1 MDGSAVHCAAA
12 VFTATACIRRGRRA
26 AAGAGDCRFGSGSLL
41 DLFAHIPADLR
52 QNLPDFFAELFTI
65 AVLNIGFRIIPG
77 RHARTRSRR
86 RRNVHGT
93 GVDLEAHFV
102 EIGIVDK
109 NGDIKIIG
117 VFIARRIVKLVN
129 QRDGYKVSI

>member
-52 QNLPDFFAELFTI
+52 QNLSDFLAELFQLRYSTL
-65 AVLNIGFRIIPG
+65 VSGLYRDVMPG
-77 RHARTRSRR
+77 R
-86 RRNVHGT
+86 VPGG
-93 GVDLEAHFV
+93 GVMSTELEL
-102 EIGIVDK
+102 IWK
-109 NGDIKIIG
+109 
-117 VFIARRIVKLVN
+117 RISSK
-129 QRDGYKVSI
+129 

>member
-52 QNLPDFFAELFTI
+52 QNLPDFLAELFTI
-65 AVLNIGFRIIPG
+65 AVLNIAFRIIPG
-77 RHARTRSRR
+77 R
-86 RRNVHGT
+86 VPGG
-93 GVDLEAHFV
+93 GVMSTELEL
-102 EIGIVDK
+102 IWK
-109 NGDIKIIG
+109 
-117 VFIARRIVKLVN
+117 RISSK
-129 QRDGYKVSI
+129 